1 MSAAAG
7 CTASASKCQPLIV
20 SSLPAKIQ
28 FPGTAVVNDRIY
40 VIGGCNEEFQAY
52 DSVYEGII
60 KEKSE

>member
-1 MSAAAG
+1 
-7 CTASASKCQPLIV
+7 V